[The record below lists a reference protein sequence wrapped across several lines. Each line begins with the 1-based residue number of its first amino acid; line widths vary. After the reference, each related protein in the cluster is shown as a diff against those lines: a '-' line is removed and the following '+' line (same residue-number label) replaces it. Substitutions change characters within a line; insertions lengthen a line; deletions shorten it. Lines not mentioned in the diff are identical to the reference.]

1 MRWARK
7 VNPEAYYPG
16 AMLTSAKRV
25 VKPGDVIVV
34 RSVLAKDLTDD
45 REQFD
50 RKLFDALPQ
59 NVQLYRLEQEPEL
72 QGALVS
78 IDPHRQYLS
87 AMVGGY
93 DFDANEYNRAF
104 QACRQPGS
112 SFKPLVYSAAL
123 EKLGWTEATP
133 IVDSPVVFDDPDT
146 QLRWKPE
153 NFAKE

>member
-1 MRWARK
+1 
-7 VNPEAYYPG
+7 
-16 AMLTSAKRV
+16 MLTSAKKV

-34 RSVLAKDLTDD
+34 RAVQAKDLTDD
-45 REQFD
+45 REQYD
-50 RKLFDALPQ
+50 KKLFDALPQ
-59 NVQLYRLEQEPEL
+59 GAQLYRLEQEPEL

-112 SFKPLVYSAAL
+112 QFKPFTYSAAI
-123 EKLGWTEATP
+123 EGWGKLKDNPRTEASV
-133 IVDSPVVFDDPDT
+133 I
-146 QLRWKPE
+146 
-153 NFAKE
+153 